1 MVLHNF
7 VKTYNFYFKDV
18 GGGDC
23 SKFQLKWHIAPKKNF
38 GVHYN

>member
-18 GGGDC
+18 GGGLFKGSIKVANC
-23 SKFQLKWHIAPKKNF
+23 PKKNF
-38 GVHYN
+38 AVHYN